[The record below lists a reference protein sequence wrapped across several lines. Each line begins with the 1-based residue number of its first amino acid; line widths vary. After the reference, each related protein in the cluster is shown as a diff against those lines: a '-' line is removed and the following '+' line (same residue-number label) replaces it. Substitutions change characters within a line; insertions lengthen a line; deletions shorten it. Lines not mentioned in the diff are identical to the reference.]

1 MADEPPDP
9 PSDRPERAAPDGRK
23 RVLLG
28 GLPGAD
34 DAPPKIVTT
43 PKQQPRPE
51 RASRRPPGWL
61 TRFIDP
67 EDLAGLDS
75 LPESAQAGLSDL
87 VRRSPPLTVSVSLH
101 VLVILALTLWTVRD
115 RKPERPTLDLS
126 FATPVIVEDER
137 PDPGVTVVPEKVE
150 EPEPEP
156 EVVKSEDPPVEEVA
170 AAPPQVETVEV
181 APGQATQV
189 EATAPAI
196 GTLLDGREEG
206 RRDGLLAAFGG
217 SDKTEAAVALAL
229 QWLVRQQDK
238 RDGLWS
244 LQGPFVDGAPQDN
257 RLAATALALLALQG
271 AGNTPEQGRHRTAVA
286 RAWRSLLNRQL
297 AEGNFDIAP
306 MPTQQALY
314 AHAQATIALCELYG
328 MTRKPIYEQ
337 AARRALAY
345 AVAAQG
351 PAGGWRYEPG
361 KGGDMSV
368 TGWYVMALKS
378 GQMAGLDVPA
388 PTFAAVTGFLDG
400 VALDG
405 GSRYGYVRDSPDTPP
420 RQVTAAVTA
429 EGLLCRQY
437 LGWPRKHP
445 ALVIGLSDL
454 VAHNRIEF
462 APVERVIEF
471 GAGGEG
477 QPSGGVRNAYAWYYI
492 TQVAHHFGGDPW
504 RRWNETM
511 RESLP
516 AAQVKK
522 GPEAGSWDPAFDQWG
537 HVGGRLYMT
546 CFCTFMLEV
555 YYRHLPL
562 YGDEAI
568 AGTAAAD
575 PER

>member
-1 MADEPPDP
+1 MAAEPPDP
-9 PSDRPERAAPDGRK
+9 CRDGPHEAAPVGRT

-28 GLPGAD
+28 GLPEAD
-34 DAPPKIVTT
+34 DDPPDIVTT
-43 PKQQPRPE
+43 PTKR
-51 RASRRPPGWL
+51 RRPARRRRPGWL
-61 TRFIDP
+61 ARFFDA
-67 EDLAGLDS
+67 EDLASLDS
-75 LPESAQAGLSDL
+75 LPETAQAELNDL
-87 VRRSPPLTVSVSLH
+87 VRRSPPVTVSVSLH
-101 VLVILALTLWTVRD
+101 VLVILVLTLWTVRD

-126 FATPVIVEDER
+126 FATPEFVEDER

-150 EPEPEP
+150 EPHPEP
-156 EVVKSEDPPVEEVA
+156 EVVKSEEPPVEDVA

-181 APGQATQV
+181 APGQATEV
-189 EATAPAI
+189 EAAAPAI

-206 RRDGLLAAFGG
+206 RRDALLAAFGG

-229 QWLVRQQDK
+229 QWLVRQQSK

-271 AGNTPEQGRHRTAVA
+271 AGNTPEQGLHRAAVA
-286 RAWRSLLNRQL
+286 RAWRSLLTRQL
-297 AEGNFDIAP
+297 AEGNFDVAP
-306 MPTQQALY
+306 LPSQQALY

-328 MTRKPIYEQ
+328 MTRKPVYEQ

-351 PAGGWRYEPG
+351 PTGGWRYEPG

-388 PTFAAVTGFLDG
+388 PTFAAVGGFLDA
-400 VALDG
+400 VAVDG
-405 GSRYGYVRDSPDTPP
+405 GARYGYVRDSPDAPP

-454 VAHNRIEF
+454 VANNRIEF

-471 GAGGEG
+471 GAGGG
-477 QPSGGVRNAYAWYYI
+477 DRPTGVRNAYAWYYI
-492 TQVAHHFGGDPW
+492 TQVAHHFGGNPW

-511 RESLP
+511 REALP

-562 YGDEAI
+562 YGEEAL
-568 AGTAAAD
+568 GGVAAVPTE